1 MDFAKLNKLKIG
13 DKVAIVSPSFVAP
26 AVWPHVY
33 ELGLSRLREVFGLVP
48 VEFTA
53 TKKADAT
60 NAEKAADLIAAFS
73 DPEIKAVIAT
83 LGGDIQVTYIKN
95 LPTAP
100 FKDNPKPFFGFS
112 DNTNFM
118 NFLWQNGIPSYYG
131 GSIFT
136 QHAKNGKMDEY
147 TVEYL
152 NKAYFYDG
160 EFEIFASNIYND
172 IGLDWTDPENLK
184 KFRQYEP
191 NEGWYWDGGNN
202 AEGITWGGCL
212 ETIDELL
219 RHGIKLPELAEFE
232 NVILLLETCE
242 EISPAVYVYRV
253 CRALGE
259 RGILSRVKGL
269 LVGRPKAW
277 EFGKE
282 KNTVQ
287 KAEYKKEQ
295 RETINKIFRQYN
307 KTAPIVQNL
316 DFGHTDPQIPF
327 PYGKRVRID
336 SKNKR
341 IFVRF

>member
-1 MDFAKLNKLKIG
+1 MEFAKLDKLKRG
-13 DKVAIVSPSFVAP
+13 DKVAIVSPSFAAP
-26 AVWPHVY
+26 AAWPLVY
-33 ELGLSRLREVFGLVP
+33 ELGLARLRDIFGLVP
-48 VEFTA
+48 VEFPA

-60 NAEKAADLIAAFS
+60 VEEKAADLIAAFS
-73 DPEIKAVIAT
+73 DPEIKAVIST
-83 LGGDIQVTYIKN
+83 LGGDIQVAYIKN
-95 LPTAP
+95 LPAAP
-100 FKDNPKPFFGFS
+100 FKNNPKPFFGFS

-118 NFLWQNGIPSYYG
+118 NFLWLNGIPSYYG

-136 QHAKNGKMDEY
+136 QLAKNGKMDEF

-152 NKAYFYDG
+152 NKAYFEEG
-160 EFEIFASNIYND
+160 EFEIFASNVYND

-191 NEGWYWDGGNN
+191 NEGWHWDGEKN
-202 AEGITWGGCL
+202 AEGTTWGGCL

-219 RHGIKLPELAEFE
+219 RHGIKLPELVEFE

-242 EISPAVYVYRV
+242 EISSANYVSRV

-259 RGILSRVKGL
+259 RGILARVKGL

-282 KNTVQ
+282 KNAEE
-287 KAEYKKEQ
+287 KAKYKKEQ
-295 RETINKIFRQYN
+295 RETVLRIFREYN
-307 KTAPIVQNL
+307 KTSPVVQNL

-327 PYGKRVRID
+327 PYGRKARI
-336 SKNKR
+336 SSSNKK
-341 IFVRF
+341 IFVNF

>member
-1 MDFAKLNKLKIG
+1 MNFLKLNKLKKG

-33 ELGLSRLREVFGLVP
+33 ELGLARLRDVFGLVP
-48 VEFTA
+48 VEFSA
-53 TKKADAT
+53 TKKRDAT
-60 NAEKAADLIAAFS
+60 ETEKMADLIAAYE
-73 DPEIKAVIAT
+73 DPEIKAVITT
-83 LGGDIQVTYIKN
+83 LGGDHQVVYVKN
-95 LPTAP
+95 LPAAP
-100 FKDNPKPFFGFS
+100 FKNNPKPFFGFS

-118 NFLWQNGIPSYYG
+118 NFLWLNGVPSYYG
-131 GSIFT
+131 GSVFT
-136 QHAKNGKMDEY
+136 QLAKNGKMDEY

-152 NKAYFYDG
+152 NNAYFEDG

-172 IGLDWTDPENLK
+172 IGLDWNDPENLK

-191 NEGWYWDGGNN
+191 NEGWYWDGEKS

-219 RHGIKLPELAEFE
+219 RHDIKLPSLDEFE

-242 EISPAVYVYRV
+242 EISPANYVYRV

-282 KNTVQ
+282 KNAEE

-295 RETINKIFRQYN
+295 RETILKIFRQYN
-307 KTAPIVQNL
+307 KTAPVVQNL
-316 DFGHTDPQIPF
+316 DFGHTDPQIAF
-327 PYGKRVRID
+327 PYGRPLRID
-336 SKNKR
+336 RENKQ
-341 IFVRF
+341 IFASF